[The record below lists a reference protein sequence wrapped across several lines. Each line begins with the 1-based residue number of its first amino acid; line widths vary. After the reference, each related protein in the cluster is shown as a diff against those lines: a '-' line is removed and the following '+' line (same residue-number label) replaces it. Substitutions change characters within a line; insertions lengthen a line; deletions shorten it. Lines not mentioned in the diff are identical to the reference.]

1 MSESVVYNPTAE
13 GIAIITINRPQV
25 RNAVNRAT
33 ALLLASA
40 FDSFA
45 KDESQRIC
53 IFTGSGDTFCAG
65 YDLHEVAAGGSD
77 GGGTSP
83 AKPVDHVNG
92 ALGPMG
98 PSRMMLNKPV
108 IAAISGHAVAG
119 GLELSLLADM
129 RVVDTTAVFGVFC
142 RRFGVPLID
151 GGTVRLQK
159 VIGLGRAMDM
169 ILTGRAVDANEALSF
184 GLANRV
190 VPKGRA
196 LEEAM
201 NLARSLLKFPPKCMQ
216 ADLVSAH
223 YTAYEATGLG
233 DALRFEFENAIH
245 VVQSESV
252 NGAGRFDRGEG
263 RGGKFNNKF
272 HGEYLNT

>member
-1 MSESVVYNPTAE
+1 MPDSSPSVIYNPTEE
-13 GIAIITINRPQV
+13 GICIITINRPQV
-25 RNAVNRAT
+25 RNAVNHAT
-33 ALLLASA
+33 SLLLAKA
-40 FDSFA
+40 FQSFSD
-45 KDESQRIC
+45 DESQQIC
-53 IFTGSGDTFCAG
+53 IFTGAGDTFCAG
-65 YDLHEVAAGGSD
+65 YDLHEVASGGSKGD
-77 GGGTSP
+77 GASP

-98 PSRMMLNKPV
+98 PSRMTFKKPV
-108 IAAISGHAVAG
+108 IAAVSGHAVAG

-129 RVVDTTAVFGVFC
+129 RVADTTAVFGVFC

-190 VPKGRA
+190 VPKGKA

-201 NLARSLLKFPPKCMQ
+201 TLARSLLKFPPKCMQ

-223 YTAYEATGLG
+223 YSAYDATSLEDG
-233 DALRFEFENAIH
+233 LRFEFDKAAH
-245 VVQSESV
+245 VIQSESV
-252 NGAGRFDRGEG
+252 KGAGRFDKGEG
-263 RGGKFNNKF
+263 RGGNFDSK
-272 HGEYLNT
+272 L